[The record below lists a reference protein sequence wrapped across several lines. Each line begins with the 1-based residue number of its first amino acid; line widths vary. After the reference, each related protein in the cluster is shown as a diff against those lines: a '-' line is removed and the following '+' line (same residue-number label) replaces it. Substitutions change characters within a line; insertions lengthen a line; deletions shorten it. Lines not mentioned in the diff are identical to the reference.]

1 MISIYGI
8 GNPLMDVVGYGDFK
22 LISDLGTQLG
32 TMNLIQQ
39 NQVSEILD
47 KIEDIRTLPGGSC
60 ANTMRGIAW
69 LGKVIPCDPP
79 HFSGAVGNDR
89 TGREYKQ
96 LMEDLGVS
104 TSLALTSNRTG
115 ESYIIV
121 TPDHERTMFTFLG
134 ACQEYDE
141 SCIDFDTLGKAQYLY
156 TTGYMW
162 DTGVQKRAVKKAIDF
177 ARDKCKKVVFDLA
190 DPFVVNRNKDDF
202 LSWIPQKIDILFGNK
217 EEFSLLVGKKPIDKE
232 IISSAQSLARLVIM
246 TVSAKGC
253 YYAEEND
260 ICYDPGRKVKVVD
273 TTGAGDSFA
282 SGFLFGLLKN
292 KTLKECASLA
302 NTLAANIVT
311 VEGCNYSLLDQKEIL
326 ERALQ

>member
-202 LSWIPQKIDILFGNK
+202 LSWIPQKIDILFWK
-217 EEFSLLVGKKPIDKE
+217 
-232 IISSAQSLARLVIM
+232 
-246 TVSAKGC
+246 
-253 YYAEEND
+253 
-260 ICYDPGRKVKVVD
+260 
-273 TTGAGDSFA
+273 
-282 SGFLFGLLKN
+282 
-292 KTLKECASLA
+292 
-302 NTLAANIVT
+302 
-311 VEGCNYSLLDQKEIL
+311 
-326 ERALQ
+326 